1 MRVISDISVQKK
13 QIYKCSIMSDVHINI
28 YGGTQQI
35 APNATSQNQYFC
47 GNEFAEQMLSQSKD
61 APADDTPE
69 QAEARQRLALYINKV
84 EDLQGYILMLSK
96 CQKAREVGEVVATMR
111 QNVDRIDDQLIAK
124 EDFISLLL
132 PFIPN
137 VESGRT
143 VGNLRKAIDTA
154 WQARKDAI
162 KAQQR
167 AQAIQNA
174 RT

>member
-1 MRVISDISVQKK
+1 MREFRVLKEQNHNP
-13 QIYKCSIMSDVHINI
+13 SIMSDVNINI

-35 APNATSQNQYFC
+35 APNATTQNQYFC
-47 GNEFAEQMLSQSKD
+47 GDQFAEQMLAQSAA
-61 APADDTPE
+61 APSADTPE
-69 QAEARQRLALYINKV
+69 QAEARQRLALYINNV
-84 EDLQGYILMLSK
+84 EELQGYITMLSN

-111 QNVDRIDDQLIAK
+111 QNVDRIDDLLIAK

-132 PFIPN
+132 PFIPR

-143 VGNLRKAIDTA
+143 VGNLRKAIDNA

-167 AQAIQNA
+167 AQAMHNA

>member
-1 MRVISDISVQKK
+1 MRVFRVLKEQN
-13 QIYKCSIMSDVHINI
+13 YNPSIMSDVHINI

-35 APNATSQNQYFC
+35 APNATTQNQYFC
-47 GNEFAEQMLSQSKD
+47 GDQFAEQMLAQSAA
-61 APADDTPE
+61 APSADNPE

-84 EDLQGYILMLSK
+84 EELQGYITLLSN

-132 PFIPN
+132 PFIPR

-143 VGNLRKAIDTA
+143 VGNLRKAIDNA

-167 AQAIQNA
+167 AQAMQNA